1 MLVEQE
7 LTQIGE
13 REAGVEN
20 VFDDKDVFA
29 LDGLVEIFDELD
41 GAGGTLTF
49 SVAGDGDEVKG
60 GVGLD
65 GAGQVRKKRR
75 GAFEHPDHDQLFSI
89 QIVGDLRAHFG
100 DALGNLLAGKEDLV
114 ALIGEGGHGDSIAR
128 MRRGWGL
135 CKRGTKRVSRF
146 PGLRIET
153 WGTQTLGGCVA
164 GGEAGASILIE
175 DGIQGDMLPY
185 LHIWHLQVPTFGL
198 MLWLAAVVAA
208 FVMDRNFKRW
218 SIDSDAVGM
227 VAVAALLGIVGAKLW
242 HVIDTPS
249 EFREIGW
256 RVLWD
261 SAGFAWY
268 GGLLFGIS
276 ALMFQGWWA
285 KIGMLRTLDLAAPAA
300 AIGYGIGR
308 IGCFLSGD
316 GCYGIPTSLP
326 WGMSF
331 PNGIEPT
338 LVPVHPTPLYELAA
352 GLVIGM
358 WLWRRGGKPHGTG
371 AIVGQYLMLS
381 GIARFLVEFVRRNPK
396 VLWGLSNAQLAS
408 LGSVLAGIVLVWWAA
423 KRPVRDPDEEAV
435 LAEKAA

>member
-1 MLVEQE
+1 MDPAV
-7 LTQIGE
+7 T
-13 REAGVEN
+13 A
-20 VFDDKDVFA
+20 
-29 LDGLVEIFDELD
+29 
-41 GAGGTLTF
+41 
-49 SVAGDGDEVKG
+49 
-60 GVGLD
+60 
-65 GAGQVRKKRR
+65 
-75 GAFEHPDHDQLFSI
+75 
-89 QIVGDLRAHFG
+89 
-100 DALGNLLAGKEDLV
+100 
-114 ALIGEGGHGDSIAR
+114 
-128 MRRGWGL
+128 
-135 CKRGTKRVSRF
+135 
-146 PGLRIET
+146 
-153 WGTQTLGGCVA
+153 
-164 GGEAGASILIE
+164 GEAGASILTE

-185 LHIWHLQVPTFGL
+185 LHIWHLQVPPFGL

-218 SIDSDAVGM
+218 SIDADAVGM

-316 GCYGIPTSLP
+316 GCYGIPTTLP

-352 GLVIGM
+352 GLVIGL
-358 WLWRRGGKPHGTG
+358 WLWWRGGKPHGTG

-381 GIARFLVEFVRRNPK
+381 GTARFLVEFVRRNPK
-396 VLWGLSNAQLAS
+396 IIWGLSNAQLAS
-408 LGSVLAGIVLVWWAA
+408 LGSVLAGIALVWWAA
-423 KRPVRDPDEEAV
+423 RRPVHDPEEAAMV
-435 LAEKAA
+435 AEKAA